1 MANLTDSDADR
12 GTADREDAVKVEN
25 AEPRPQRRLS
35 MAALKAG
42 PPQAYRRVFTRLVPF
57 LALIIVV
64 VFFTI
69 TGGENFL
76 SLDNASFLLQQ
87 SAIIAIPAFGVTMVI
102 IAGSIDLSVGSV
114 VALTG
119 MVAAIVAK
127 THGVSAGMAAGV
139 ATGVAAGLTN
149 GLGFAVLRVPSFIV
163 TLGMLS
169 VARGLTIVVSQSQPI
184 DVSPA
189 FQAIGKPPGIF
200 IAFAACF
207 VGVSLLL
214 GYTSY
219 GRQAVAIG
227 GQERVA
233 RLSGVSIARM
243 KILFFVFSGLM
254 AGIGGVLLTARV
266 GAATPTSAT
275 GFELTAIAAVVL
287 GGTPL
292 TGGVG
297 NMTNTVV
304 GAFILS
310 ILLNGMIIM
319 GVPSEIQL
327 IVQGAVLVGAVL
339 LSLERSKIG
348 IIK

>member
-1 MANLTDSDADR
+1 MESLPAEIVVRSWRTLGLGTYR
-12 GTADREDAVKVEN
+12 GLV
-25 AEPRPQRRLS
+25 
-35 MAALKAG
+35 
-42 PPQAYRRVFTRLVPF
+42 TRLVPF
-57 LALIIVV
+57 AALILVV
-64 VFFTI
+64 AFFSVV
-69 TGGENFL
+69 GGENFL
-76 SLDNASFLLQQ
+76 SLDNGSFLLQQ
-87 SAIIAIPAFGVTMVI
+87 SAVIAIPAFGVTLVI

-119 MVAAIVAK
+119 MVAAVVSESNGVVA
-127 THGVSAGMAAGV
+127 GIGAGIL
-139 ATGVAAGLTN
+139 TGVAAGLAN

-169 VARGLTIVVSQSQPI
+169 VARGLTIVVSQSQPV

-189 FQAIGKPPGIF
+189 FQTVGKPPGIF
-200 IAFAACF
+200 IVFAALF
-207 VGVSLLL
+207 IVVSLTL
-214 GYTSY
+214 GFTSF
-219 GRQAVAIG
+219 GRQAIAIG

-233 RLSGVSIARM
+233 RLSGVPIMRM
-243 KILFFVFSGLM
+243 KIFIFVFSGLM
-254 AGIGGVLLTARV
+254 AGLGGVLLAARV

-297 NMTNTVV
+297 NMTSTVV

-319 GVPSEIQL
+319 GVPGEIQL
-327 IVQGAVLVGAVL
+327 IVQGLVLVGAVL

>member
-1 MANLTDSDADR
+1 MANIPERESDR
-12 GTADREDAVKVEN
+12 GTAGSKDALTGDSVESSPGEVV
-25 AEPRPQRRLS
+25 ARSWRMLS
-35 MAALKAG
+35 IG
-42 PPQAYRRVFTRLVPF
+42 TYRGVLTRLVPF
-57 LALIIVV
+57 AALIVV
-64 VFFTI
+64 VIFFSVV
-69 TGGENFL
+69 GGENFL

-87 SAIIAIPAFGVTMVI
+87 SAVIAIPAFGVTLVI

-119 MVAAIVAK
+119 MVAAVVSQS
-127 THGVSAGMAAGV
+127 HGLTAGIGAGIL
-139 ATGVAAGLTN
+139 TGVGAGLAN

-184 DVSPA
+184 DVGPD
-189 FQAIGKPPGIF
+189 FQAFGKPPGIF
-200 IAFAACF
+200 IVF
-207 VGVSLLL
+207 VVVFVIVTLLL
-214 GYTSY
+214 GYTSF
-219 GRQAVAIG
+219 GRQAIAIG

-233 RLSGVSIARM
+233 RLSGVPIMQM
-243 KILFFVFSGLM
+243 KILIFVFSGLM
-254 AGIGGVLLTARV
+254 AGLGGVLLAARV

-319 GVPSEIQL
+319 GVPGEIQL
-327 IVQGAVLVGAVL
+327 IVQGLVLVGAVL

>member
-1 MANLTDSDADR
+1 MANIPERESDR
-12 GTADREDAVKVEN
+12 GTADRKDAVTGGPLESSTGEVV
-25 AEPRPQRRLS
+25 ARSWRTLS
-35 MAALKAG
+35 LRT
-42 PPQAYRRVFTRLVPF
+42 YRGVATRLVPF
-57 LALIIVV
+57 AALIVV
-64 VFFTI
+64 VIFFSVV
-69 TGGENFL
+69 GGENFL

-87 SAIIAIPAFGVTMVI
+87 SAVIAVPAFGVTLVI

-119 MVAAIVAK
+119 MVAAVVAQSQ
-127 THGVSAGMAAGV
+127 GVVVGIGAGIL
-139 ATGVAAGLTN
+139 TGVAAGLAN

-184 DVSPA
+184 DVGTN

-200 IAFAACF
+200 IVFAACF
-207 VGVSLLL
+207 VLVSLMLA
-214 GYTSY
+214 YTSF
-219 GRQAVAIG
+219 GRQAIAIG

-233 RLSGVSIARM
+233 RLSGVPVMRM
-243 KILFFVFSGLM
+243 KILIFVFSGLM
-254 AGIGGVLLTARV
+254 AGLGGVLLAARV

-319 GVPSEIQL
+319 GVPGEIQL
-327 IVQGAVLVGAVL
+327 IVQGLVLVGAVL

>member
-1 MANLTDSDADR
+1 
-12 GTADREDAVKVEN
+12 VKGEELDGQ
-25 AEPRPQRRLS
+25 AGPRPFGFGAFRLSGSLGVQRRL
-35 MAALKAG
+35 A
-42 PPQAYRRVFTRLVPF
+42 TRLVPF
-57 LALIIVV
+57 LALIVVV
-64 VFFTI
+64 VFFSI
-69 TGGENFL
+69 TGGENFM

-102 IAGSIDLSVGSV
+102 IAGSIDLSVGSL
-114 VALTG
+114 VALCG

-127 THGVSAGMAAGV
+127 EQGVAMGMAAGV
-139 ATGVAAGLTN
+139 AIGVAAGLFN
-149 GLGFAVLRVPSFIV
+149 GVGLAVLRVPSFIV

-169 VARGLTIVVSQSQPI
+169 IGRGLTIVFSQSQPI
-184 DVSPA
+184 DVSA
-189 FQAIGKPPGIF
+189 SFQTIGKSPGIF
-200 IAFAACF
+200 VVFAACF
-207 VGVSLLL
+207 VAVTVLLV
-214 GYTSY
+214 YTSF
-219 GRQAVAIG
+219 GRQTVAIG

-233 RLSGVSIARM
+233 RLSGVPITRM
-243 KILFFVFSGLM
+243 KILLFMFSGLM
-254 AGIGGVLLTARV
+254 AGLGGVLLTARV
-266 GAATPTSAT
+266 GAATPTAAT

-297 NMTNTVV
+297 SMTNTVV

-327 IVQGAVLVGAVL
+327 IIQGLVLIGAVL

>member
-1 MANLTDSDADR
+1 MKLDQAD
-12 GTADREDAVKVEN
+12 
-25 AEPRPQRRLS
+25 EPRPGRYSLAGLRLVRPAAQRGLVS
-35 MAALKAG
+35 
-42 PPQAYRRVFTRLVPF
+42 RLVPF
-57 LALIIVV
+57 LALGLVV
-64 VFFTI
+64 LFFSV
-69 TGGENFL
+69 TGGQNFF
-76 SLDNASFLLQQ
+76 SVDNASFLFQQ
-87 SAIIAIPAFGVTMVI
+87 SAIIAIPAFGVTLVI

-114 VALTG
+114 VAMSG
-119 MVAAIVAK
+119 IVAALVARD
-127 THGVSAGMAAGV
+127 HGVPLGVGAGIAI
-139 ATGVAAGLTN
+139 GVAAGLFN
-149 GLGFAVLRVPSFIV
+149 GFGFAVLKVPSFIV

-169 VARGLTIVVSQSQPI
+169 IARGLAIVFSQSQPI

-189 FQAIGKPPGIF
+189 FQTIGKPPGIF
-200 IAFAACF
+200 IVFAVCF
-207 VGVSLLL
+207 VAVTVLLR
-214 GYTSY
+214 YTSF

-233 RLSGVSIARM
+233 RLSGVGITRI
-243 KILFFVFSGLM
+243 KILLFMFSGLM
-254 AGIGGVLLTARV
+254 AGLGGVLLTARV
-266 GAATPTSAT
+266 GAATPTSAS

-297 NMTNTVV
+297 SMTNTVV

-319 GVPSEIQL
+319 GVPSEIQFV
-327 IVQGAVLVGAVL
+327 VQGLVLIGAVL

>member
-1 MANLTDSDADR
+1 MANIPERETDR
-12 GTADREDAVKVEN
+12 GTADSKDAVTGGPMESLP
-25 AEPRPQRRLS
+25 AEIVVRSWRTLG
-35 MAALKAG
+35 LG
-42 PPQAYRRVFTRLVPF
+42 TYRGLVTRLVPF
-57 LALIIVV
+57 AALILVV
-64 VFFTI
+64 AFFSVV
-69 TGGENFL
+69 GGENFL
-76 SLDNASFLLQQ
+76 SLDNGSFLLQQ
-87 SAIIAIPAFGVTMVI
+87 SAVIAIPAFGVTLVI

-119 MVAAIVAK
+119 MVAAVVSESNGVVA
-127 THGVSAGMAAGV
+127 GIGAGIL
-139 ATGVAAGLTN
+139 TGVAAGLAN

-169 VARGLTIVVSQSQPI
+169 VARGLTIVVSQSQPV

-189 FQAIGKPPGIF
+189 FQTVGKPPGIF
-200 IAFAACF
+200 IVFAALF
-207 VGVSLLL
+207 IVVSLTL
-214 GYTSY
+214 GFTSF
-219 GRQAVAIG
+219 GRQAIAIG

-233 RLSGVSIARM
+233 RLSGVPIMRM
-243 KILFFVFSGLM
+243 KIFIFVFSGLM
-254 AGIGGVLLTARV
+254 AGLGGVLLAARV

-297 NMTNTVV
+297 NMTSTVV

-319 GVPSEIQL
+319 GVPGEIQL
-327 IVQGAVLVGAVL
+327 IVQGLVLVGAVL